1 MAKEEVEARQLRDSK
16 RGSKQQKEEPKIR
29 KTKEEEHRVMI
40 LDVKDV
46 EWANATLAPMGLSKD
61 HQPVVRAP
69 ASLAGPIL
77 SALRNVD
84 AIPHFRETLKTSTL
98 GRTVNAFRSHQNP
111 EISKLAKELV
121 SSWKKVLQRGPSLE
135 TRQIRK
141 DNKRRERDEARAE
154 EEEAAKRARGDQPEI
169 KSCTCVWSPSG
180 DRLKGLAQA
189 RDPGRGRLGKHLPLV
204 GALARGGSGRWGQM
218 VNDNGEKSTLA
229 ERLKDKGL
237 SFDAPTG
244 GPVSLGD
251 IPSGQGHAALAAG
264 GTLGFKENR
273 KTPGL
278 GPRSAG
284 DLGSRVSTALHATR
298 VARQEG
304 ARKGTCQESGV
315 REGPSGEHSKD
326 TPSMGPGVPRQG

>member
-1 MAKEEVEARQLRDSK
+1 M
-16 RGSKQQKEEPKIR
+16 
-29 KTKEEEHRVMI
+29 
-40 LDVKDV
+40 

-121 SSWKKVLQRGPSLE
+121 SSWKKVLQRGPSPE

-180 DRLKGLAQA
+180 DR
-189 RDPGRGRLGKHLPLV
+189 
-204 GALARGGSGRWGQM
+204 
-218 VNDNGEKSTLA
+218 
-229 ERLKDKGL
+229 
-237 SFDAPTG
+237 
-244 GPVSLGD
+244 
-251 IPSGQGHAALAAG
+251 PS
-264 GTLGFKENR
+264 
-273 KTPGL
+273 
-278 GPRSAG
+278 
-284 DLGSRVSTALHATR
+284 
-298 VARQEG
+298 
-304 ARKGTCQESGV
+304 
-315 REGPSGEHSKD
+315 
-326 TPSMGPGVPRQG
+326 